1 LVGRQAVIFSPPDF
15 ASDEPALFSQKFE
28 RTTPTFL
35 ILAEQLRRR
44 GGYPLI
50 VKASSIDSFTCS
62 TPAMSRDVSAWASP
76 LAVVRTKVAV
86 RIGKAELKRIV
97 ITNIMPPAIPTWI
110 QLAHSK

>member
-1 LVGRQAVIFSPPDF
+1 VIFSPPDF

-86 RIGKAELKRIV
+86 RIGKAELKRTV